1 MTRAPRWPL
10 LLSVL
15 VLTACGTASP
25 AVRAWNAAEHL
36 GACGARGADRCVIF
50 ACAGD
55 TAECGFY
62 GCEDML
68 PDEAV
73 VGTEELSEQPGPLLA
88 SRGGVF
94 VRAPFL
100 PRHLRNRRMG
110 LRGDAEPILVF
121 AMYRTPEVVRPLPLP
136 AGRFVKHH
144 IFPQAAEFRPFFT
157 AAGINIH
164 DFTMPIPQHIHF
176 RIHGG
181 GPSGGQ
187 WNQAWRSFVQGR
199 LGRRTPAEEIY
210 KHAGV
215 LIHRFDLMGRIEPY
229 YSR

>member
-1 MTRAPRWPL
+1 MMPRVPL
-10 LLSVL
+10 CAMLLALL
-15 VLTACGTASP
+15 VLAGCGSSSP
-25 AVRAWNAAEHL
+25 SVRARNAAEP
-36 GACGARGADRCVIF
+36 GGSCEARDADRCVIF

-55 TAECGFY
+55 TNACGLY
-62 GCEDML
+62 RCEDVL
-68 PDEAV
+68 PEEEV
-73 VGTEELSEQPGPLLA
+73 VETEPLEQPGSLLA

-110 LRGDAEPILVF
+110 LRSDAEPILVF
-121 AMYRTPEVVRPLPLP
+121 AMYRVPEVVRPLPLP

-164 DFTMPIPQHIHF
+164 DFTMPIPQHIHL

-187 WNQAWRSFVQGR
+187 WNQAWRAFVQAR
-199 LGRRTPAEEIY
+199 LGRRTSAEEIH
-210 KHAGV
+210 KHAGE
-215 LIHRFDLMGRIEPY
+215 LIYRFELMGRIEPY